1 MPTHGAVYVGA
12 VSSGDRLSAKDGFIE
27 RLVSFLVRSI
37 YRDVVVHAPETLRSD
52 RPRVIVS
59 NHFGGFADALVLLAV
74 LPDRPGIVARDVIWK
89 NPVAAVG
96 MNWLDAIPVHKPDD
110 HGGASSNDQ
119 MFSSCYEALE
129 QGRDILIFP
138 EGVTRREPSM
148 APVKTG
154 ASRIAL
160 GARSSGV
167 ERLEILPI
175 GIHYEDKASL
185 RSRIFVNIGSPLRL
199 DELVDDGR
207 FGDGV
212 DPDASD
218 RDSVRA
224 LNDDIET
231 AMRRAAPDYEDW
243 TEARLLADAAEVTLR
258 TLADDP
264 AADVGIGMRD
274 RLANT
279 LADRPEEARSRICAA
294 TATYRDELDALGTDD
309 AELAARVGAGR
320 FVRSLV
326 VQVLLGVLL
335 APFAL
340 AGAVI
345 NALPF
350 LAVRVVGRFRVSPS
364 VLATVKPLVAV
375 GTFGLAWGVVSWLA
389 LRWFGWE
396 AMLVAFV
403 LLPVY
408 LAAALVFGERLLML
422 GRLVRRRRA
431 DRVASSITDEVVAHR
446 GAIVEAVRA
455 A

>member
-1 MPTHGAVYVGA
+1 M
-12 VSSGDRLSAKDGFIE
+12 SSGDRRSAKDGFIE

-89 NPVAAVG
+89 NPVAAAG
-96 MNWLDAIPVHKPDD
+96 MNWVDAIPVHKPDD

-129 QGRDILIFP
+129 HGRDILIFP

-154 ASRIAL
+154 AARIAL
-160 GARSSGV
+160 GARASGV
-167 ERLEILPI
+167 RGLEIQPV

-185 RSRIFVNIGSPLRL
+185 RSRILVNVGPPIRL
-199 DELVDDGR
+199 DDLVDVGR
-207 FGDGV
+207 FGEGA
-212 DPDASD
+212 DPGADD
-218 RDSVRA
+218 RDAVRA

-231 AMRRAAPDYEDW
+231 ALRRAAPDYEDW
-243 TEARLLADAAEVTLR
+243 SEAHLLAAASEVTLR
-258 TLADDP
+258 SLADDP
-264 AADVGIGMRD
+264 SDDVGIGMRD
-274 RLANT
+274 RLANA
-279 LADRPEEARSRICAA
+279 LADRPDEARSAVCRA

-309 AELAARVGAGR
+309 AELASRVGAGQFFR
-320 FVRSLV
+320 GLV
-326 VQVLLGVLL
+326 LQMLVGVLL

-350 LAVRVVGRFRVSPS
+350 LAVRAVGRRPVSPS

-375 GTFGLAWGVVSWLA
+375 GTFGLAWGVVLWLA

-408 LAAALVFGERLLML
+408 LAAMLMFFERLVLF

-431 DRVASSITDEVVAHR
+431 DRVAGSISDQVVEHR
-446 GAIVEAVRA
+446 AAVVEAVRA